1 MIKSDISIFGAA
13 LIVILLFLSVA
24 VYAHIDRREMLRTMK
39 VFGLL
44 TGQTALVAFGMWIAY
59 RQDSCWILLLWLLL
73 ITGLS
78 MAWCLYELRSQWRQQ
93 LLPVIASM
101 AAGLLVG
108 FGSMML
114 CVPSH
119 YYIPVLGVISAF
131 LALSV
136 VQTFQT
142 YQRCLFHTA
151 AHRQYMQANG
161 ATLLESLMPSIR
173 RALRA
178 AVQPQLRIMAQPL
191 LVVVPLLFGGMLLGG
206 ASPVVSFVSILLLM
220 SATFTASVV
229 AAIVALY
236 CFKR

>member
-24 VYAHIDRREMLRTMK
+24 AYALIDRREMLRTMK

-59 RQDSCWILLLWLLL
+59 RQDSWWILLLWLLL

-151 AHRQYMQANG
+151 PDVSNLSALSFSYRC
-161 ATLLESLMPSIR
+161 PSSVYASQWCHIIR
-173 RALRA
+173 VADAQHSPCA
-178 AVQPQLRIMAQPL
+178 ACCR
-191 LVVVPLLFGGMLLGG
+191 
-206 ASPVVSFVSILLLM
+206 
-220 SATFTASVV
+220 TASVTNNSTTPVGSRAITLWWYV
-229 AAIVALY
+229 AGRSFARRIF
-236 CFKR
+236 C